1 MKKIVS
7 TNFNEKNIA
16 CKTQNVHIILLV
28 LSNTIA
34 LLIAVSIYCYLI
46 KYPAKQKHLLPF
58 HNTNSELKQVL

>member
-1 MKKIVS
+1 MKKTVS